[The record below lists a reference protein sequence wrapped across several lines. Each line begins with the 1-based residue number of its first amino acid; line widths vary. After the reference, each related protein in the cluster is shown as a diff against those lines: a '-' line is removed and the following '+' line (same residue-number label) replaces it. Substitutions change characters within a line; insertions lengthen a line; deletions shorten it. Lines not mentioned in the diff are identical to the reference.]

1 MTRGSEREYL
11 ALCKRFPPRP
21 IKTARQWKQTQAVVF
36 RLLDKPVRLSR
47 SEREYLDVLG
57 TLIHEYEER
66 TVQIDPLDGV
76 DLLRELM
83 EERGLKQKD
92 LLPILRTESIVS
104 AVLHGRRELNKRH
117 IEALARFFQVSP
129 AAIFPAILRGASR
142 AT

>member
-11 ALCKRFPPRP
+11 ALCRRFPPRP

-47 SEREYLDVLG
+47 AEREYLDVLG
-57 TLIHEYEER
+57 TLIREYEER
-66 TVQIDPLDGV
+66 TVQIEPLDGV

-83 EERGLKQKD
+83 RERGLKQKD
-92 LLPILRTESIVS
+92 LLAVFKTESIAS
-104 AVLHGRRELNKRH
+104 AVLNRRRELNKRH

-129 AAIFPAILRGASR
+129 AAFFPATLREASQ
-142 AT
+142 AA